1 MANVDITKETLTYKQ
16 NLSKTELKQ
25 ALIAIGAP
33 LGTLILGI
41 FTITNLAN
49 FGTKLIC
56 PLSAV
61 MWILGLIVATLM
73 PAMRKEVLNQTL
85 ITCSLYY
92 LAILCLKI
100 LLGIVS
106 GVSSEMIAASFD
118 QAIPL
123 ATGNVI
129 PGYIQNIM
137 WFTAVG
143 VPIGFVTVQ
152 GKRLF
157 QFKKSQSLNKTFGQ
171 KRGLRENGRTNAQ
184 MFNKQ

>member
-1 MANVDITKETLTYKQ
+1 MDNRKEVLTYKQ
-16 NLSKTELKQ
+16 DLSKAEIQ
-25 ALIAIGAP
+25 RVAIAIGAP
-33 LGTLILGI
+33 LGVLAIGI

-56 PLSAV
+56 PLSAA
-61 MWILGLIVATLM
+61 MWIIGLVVAALM

-85 ITCSLYY
+85 VTCALYY
-92 LAILCLKI
+92 LGLLALKI
-100 LLGIVS
+100 LLGLAS

-118 QAIPL
+118 QAIPT
-123 ATGNVI
+123 ATGNAI
-129 PGYIQNIM
+129 PGYLQNIM

-143 VPIGFVTVQ
+143 VPIGFVSLQ

-157 QFKKSQSLNKTFGQ
+157 QFKKSQTLNKTFGQ
-171 KRGLRENGRTNAQ
+171 KRSIRENGQNNTQ

>member
-1 MANVDITKETLTYKQ
+1 MDIKKEVLTYGQ
-16 NLSKTELKQ
+16 NMSKSEIKNVF
-25 ALIAIGAP
+25 IAVGGP
-33 LGTLILGI
+33 VGTLAVGL
-41 FTITNLAN
+41 FTIANLAN

-56 PLSAV
+56 PLSAA
-61 MWILGLIVATLM
+61 MWTLGFIVALLM
-73 PAMRKEVLNQTL
+73 PAMRKEVINQTL
-85 ITCSLYY
+85 VTCCMYY
-92 LAILCLKI
+92 LAILALKI

-157 QFKKSQSLNKTFGQ
+157 QFKKSQSLNRTFGQ
-171 KRGLRENGRTNAQ
+171 KRSIRENGKTNTE
-184 MFNKQ
+184 MFGKH

>member
-1 MANVDITKETLTYKQ
+1 MDIKKEILTYKQ
-16 NLSKTELKQ
+16 DLTRAEMKHV
-25 ALIAIGAP
+25 AIAIGAP
-33 LGTLILGI
+33 LGVLALGI
-41 FTITNLAN
+41 IAITNLAN

-56 PLSAV
+56 PLSAA
-61 MWILGLIVATLM
+61 MWIIGLLVATLM

-85 ITCSLYY
+85 VVCAMYY
-92 LAILCLKI
+92 LGLLALKI
-100 LLGIVS
+100 LLGIAS

-118 QAIPL
+118 QAIPT

-143 VPIGFVTVQ
+143 VPIGFVSLQ

-157 QFKKSQSLNKTFGQ
+157 QFKKSQTLNKTFGQ
-171 KRGLRENGRTNAQ
+171 KRSIRENGQSNAQ

>member
-1 MANVDITKETLTYKQ
+1 MSDIRKEVLTYKQ
-16 NLSKTELKQ
+16 NLTGTELKQ
-25 ALIAIGAP
+25 AFIAIGAP
-33 LGTLILGI
+33 LGTLALGV

-49 FGTKLIC
+49 YGTRLIC
-56 PLSAV
+56 PLSAS
-61 MWILGLIVATLM
+61 MWILGLIVAILM

-92 LAILCLKI
+92 LAILCFKA
-100 LLGIVS
+100 LLWTVS

-123 ATGNVI
+123 ATGNAL
-129 PGYIQNIM
+129 PGYLQNFM

-143 VPIGFVTVQ
+143 VPIGFVTMQ

-157 QFKKSQSLNKTFGQ
+157 QFKKSQSLNRTFGQ
-171 KRGLRENGRTNAQ
+171 KRSLRENGRTNTQ

>member
-1 MANVDITKETLTYKQ
+1 MDIKKEMLTYDR
-16 NLSKTELKQ
+16 NMNKTELQ
-25 ALIAIGAP
+25 HVLVAIGAP
-33 LGTLILGI
+33 LGTLALGI

-56 PLSAV
+56 PLSAA
-61 MWILGLIVATLM
+61 MWIIGLLVATLM
-73 PAMRKEVLNQTL
+73 PAMRKEVINQTL
-85 ITCSLYY
+85 VTCSLYY
-92 LAILCLKI
+92 LGILGLKI
-100 LLGIVS
+100 LLGLAS

-118 QAIPL
+118 QAIPT

-143 VPIGFVTVQ
+143 VPIGFVSLQ

-157 QFKKSQSLNKTFGQ
+157 QFKKSQTLNKTFGQ
-171 KRGLRENGRTNAQ
+171 KRSIRENGKNNAQ